1 MAFVRKKGKSYYLVH
16 NVREDGHVR
25 QVHLACL
32 GNRPRL
38 SEEVLEQVRRTH
50 PQLQIDWEAVR
61 ARAAETFASPFADPE
76 GAMLLIRSMRTLR
89 QDLEE
94 LDLESVQRRWRER
107 APEESEARVGE
118 LLDGMDAL
126 RAQLEAKLRQPP
138 GSQVGPMGG
147 ERGGEEALHSE
158 TPREGAGD

>member
-61 ARAAETFASPFADPE
+61 ARAAETFASPFADPD

-107 APEESEARVGE
+107 APEEAEARVGE

-138 GSQVGPMGG
+138 GSQTGPMGG
-147 ERGGEEALHSE
+147 ESAVGETLHSE
-158 TPREGAGD
+158 TPRQGAGD

>member
-38 SEEVLEQVRRTH
+38 SDEVLEQVRRAH

-61 ARAAETFASPFADPE
+61 ARAAETFASPFADPD

-107 APEESEARVGE
+107 APEEAEGRMGE
-118 LLDGMDAL
+118 LLEGMDAL
-126 RAQLEAKLRQPP
+126 RAQLEAKLRHPP
-138 GSQVGPMGG
+138 LPAAPAGGS
-147 ERGGEEALHSE
+147 EALHSG
-158 TPREGAGD
+158 TPDQGVGD